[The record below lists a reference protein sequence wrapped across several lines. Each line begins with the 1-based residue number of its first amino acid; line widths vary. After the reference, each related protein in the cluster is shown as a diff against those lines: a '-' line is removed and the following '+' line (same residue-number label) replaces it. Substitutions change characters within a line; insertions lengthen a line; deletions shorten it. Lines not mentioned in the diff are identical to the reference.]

1 MKTILQ
7 KHILLTNSSAV
18 TLRVSEG
25 PALPEKLVSHHLL
38 CDIAWCEPYGSSTR
52 SAV

>member
-18 TLRVSEG
+18 KLRVSEG
-25 PALPEKLVSHHLL
+25 PALLLLTFKAITEKLLL
-38 CDIAWCEPYGSSTR
+38 SVTFG
-52 SAV
+52 